1 MRKHQYVMRWDENR
15 LQNHIILYNHPIVGS
30 LNVASASLTLVTIS
44 LVSGFDGGGGGGG
57 DEGRTCG

>member
-1 MRKHQYVMRWDENR
+1 MRAGCKIALPYTLKACLTV
-15 LQNHIILYNHPIVGS
+15 
-30 LNVASASLTLVTIS
+30 ASLTFVTIS